1 MQEYART
8 KTVERKT
15 IILRSIKNSGLDLVN
30 MLEEI
35 IENTDNEMENRFNA
49 IIATRRCPDHE
60 KVEKLLMA
68 VFRNEENLYN
78 VELRIGAMSVLVDK
92 FPTKEMLMSLVS
104 HMNEETD
111 KQMGNFVYSYLE
123 NLVNMPHLMGSTEE
137 L

>member
-111 KQMGNFVYSYLE
+111 KQIGNFVYSYLE